1 MTVRCKYKKKR
12 EEKNSG
18 RKKNQVGEKDKVVK
32 ADTIR

>member
-12 EEKNSG
+12 EKNSG